1 MTRFFPG
8 ARAELAAIDDEVVE
22 AVLGPTVKGRA
33 LAFEDQYIS
42 NAGELYELAMGHD
55 RWVAELRPLIEP
67 MLAKRGRALGI
78 CSHPYDLCTE
88 LIARE
93 AGVIV
98 TDPSGGRLSA
108 PLDVFTDV
116 AFVAYA
122 NEAIRSQVDP
132 ALRAALRARESSPRA
147 MTPTPMWMPRDQMA
161 GGAARLPPRAGVGGR
176 VRPSSSIPHRPV
188 HVTRAPGRLDVMG
201 GIADYS
207 GALVLEMPIA
217 AATWVAAQPSD
228 EPEVVIESG
237 DIRALG
243 GEATVRLPLAEH
255 RPRAPAHVRA
265 RPRPADRDPRRAW
278 AAYAAGALVVLHAEL
293 GKPLRHGLR
302 LLVWSEVPVGK
313 GLSSSAAL
321 EVATLEAVAPLVG
334 ATLND
339 REIALLAQKVE
350 NFVVGAP
357 CGVMDQ
363 MTSALGRRDHLLE
376 LVCQPAEVVGQ
387 LRVPDDIEFV
397 GVDSG
402 IRHAVSGADY
412 GTVRAAAFMGYRMI
426 TAAAGIP
433 SPAAVTGARRDR
445 RCDVQ
450 GIPGQR
456 PRRRLARPLSRADP
470 RTDAGR
476 RVPRALPGTTDL
488 DNRIDPARSYPVR
501 AATEHAI
508 EEHQRV
514 HEFRALLADQRRVDE
529 PTRVRLGQL
538 MYASHASYSACG
550 LGSDGTDHLVALV
563 REAGPRLG
571 LYGAKITGG
580 GSGGTVAVLGERGA
594 QRTVSQI
601 ADRYGRESGH
611 GSSVYVGFVR
621 WVEGIRRTHVD
632 VLRSRN

>member
-1 MTRFFPG
+1 MWMPNTRWPEEQ
-8 ARAELAAIDDEVVE
+8 RDYR
-22 AVLGPTVKGRA
+22 RA
-33 LAFEDQYIS
+33 LA
-42 NAGELYELAMGHD
+42 
-55 RWVAELRPLIEP
+55 WVACQTEFFDPSRPL
-67 MLAKRGRALGI
+67 
-78 CSHPYDLCTE
+78 T
-88 LIARE
+88 
-93 AGVIV
+93 
-98 TDPSGGRLSA
+98 
-108 PLDVFTDV
+108 
-116 AFVAYA
+116 
-122 NEAIRSQVDP
+122 
-132 ALRAALRARESSPRA
+132 
-147 MTPTPMWMPRDQMA
+147 
-161 GGAARLPPRAGVGGR
+161 
-176 VRPSSSIPHRPV
+176 
-188 HVTRAPGRLDVMG
+188 VTRAPGRLDVMG

-243 GEATVRLPLAEH
+243 GEATVRLPLAALVPE
-255 RPRAPAHVRA
+255 RPLTYERAHALLTG
-265 RPRPADRDPRRAW
+265 DPRRAW

-334 ATLND
+334 ATLSD
-339 REIALLAQKVE
+339 RDVALLAQKAE

-387 LRVPDDIEFV
+387 LRVPDDIEFF

-426 TAAAGIP
+426 TAAAGV
-433 SPAAVTGARRDR
+433 A
-445 RCDVQ
+445 
-450 GIPGQR
+450 
-456 PRRRLARPLSRADP
+456 ARPLSPGRVAIEDTTFKGYLANVPAADWRDRYRAEIP
-470 RTDAGR
+470 EQLSGAEFLARFA
-476 RVPRALPGTTDL
+476 GTTDL
-488 DNRIDPARSYPVR
+488 ATVIDPARSYPVR
-501 AATEHAI
+501 AATAHAI
-508 EEHQRV
+508 EENQRV
-514 HEFRALLADQRRVDE
+514 HEFRALLADQRRLDE
-529 PTRVRLGQL
+529 ATRVRLGQL

-594 QRTVSQI
+594 QRPVSQI
-601 ADRYGRESGH
+601 AELYELESGH
-611 GSSVYVGFVR
+611 GSSVYVGSSDGARAFGVR
-621 WVEGIRRTHVD
+621 ALTCSAPQLINGGY
-632 VLRSRN
+632 SS